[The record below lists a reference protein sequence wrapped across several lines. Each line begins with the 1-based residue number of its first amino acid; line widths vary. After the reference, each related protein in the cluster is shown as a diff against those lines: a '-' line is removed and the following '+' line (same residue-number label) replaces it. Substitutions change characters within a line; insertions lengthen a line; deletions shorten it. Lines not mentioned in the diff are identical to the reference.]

1 MAWDLLL
8 TGGLVFD
15 GHGTPPRREDVAI
28 AEGRVVARGIDLP
41 RDQADRTIDVTG
53 RWVMPGMLDIHTHVD
68 LEVEV
73 DPSLSEVTRHGTTT
87 TVMSNCSL
95 GLAFGAQLRNG
106 ENPIVDCF
114 ARVENIPKHVLQKVV
129 DKVDWHDQAGY
140 LDHLRSLPL
149 GANVVPLIPHSML
162 RAEVMGLQGS
172 VSRDP
177 SPDELRRMEA
187 LVDEGM
193 RLGFAGFSTDA
204 LPFHYL
210 ANHPNRR
217 KKIPTQWSTREEL
230 KRLLAVVRRYGR
242 VWQATPPK
250 DSPTDTL
257 RTMLFTS
264 GRLYGRRLKT
274 TAVAALDVHS
284 DRSLLPLARFMNWL
298 LNTDLVDGDFRL
310 QALQGP
316 FKVWADGPV
325 TPQFEEIEVL
335 RELNEPDLD
344 EVAVRR
350 AIIDDPHWQE
360 RFRTMWMAGKD
371 GKGLPGLRRRLR
383 LEDYTITRD
392 LDDMV
397 VDGTTPVA
405 AWDGRTFG
413 DIHRAAV
420 RHQRGDSTARDD
432 QERAAL
438 DRMPPLRDE
447 ADFVIHLFRE
457 YDLDLR
463 WWMVAA
469 NRDERKM
476 RRALFDERMLPGF
489 NDSGAHLTN
498 MAFYDANLRGLK
510 YAAEEGDEVLA
521 RHVSRLT
528 KQPAEFFGLD
538 VGTLDPGRPAD
549 IAVIDPGTLLAW
561 DHEDTTVL
569 VHRDEYEHHQ
579 MVNRP
584 EGIVRLVVVG
594 GTVMW
599 EDGAPTPDVGKTAAG
614 RVLTAANGQ
623 PTS

>member
-15 GHGTPPRREDVAI
+15 GHGTPARREDIAI
-28 AEGRVVARGIDLP
+28 ADGRVAARGIDLP
-41 RDQADRTIDVTG
+41 RDNADRTIDVSG

-114 ARVENIPKHVLQKVV
+114 ARVENIPKSVLQKVV

-149 GANVVPLIPHSML
+149 GANVVPMIPHSML
-162 RAEVMGLQGS
+162 RCEVMGLQGS

-177 SPDELRRMEA
+177 STTELSRMEE

-193 RLGFAGFSTDA
+193 RLGYAGFSTDA

-217 KKIPTQWSTREEL
+217 KKIPTQWSTRSEL
-230 KRLLAVVRRYGR
+230 KRLLGVVRRYDR

-250 DSPTDTL
+250 DSPADTL

-264 GRLYGRRLKT
+264 GRLYGKRLKT

-316 FKVWADGPV
+316 FKVWGDGPV

-360 RFRTMWMAGKD
+360 RFRTMWMHGKD
-371 GKGLPGLRRRLR
+371 GKGLAGLRRRLR

-392 LDDMV
+392 LDDMI

-405 AWDGRTFG
+405 AWDGRSFG

-420 RHQRGDSTARDD
+420 RHQRREPTARDD
-432 QERAAL
+432 EERAAF

-469 NRDERKM
+469 NRDDRNM
-476 RRALFDERMLPGF
+476 RRALFDDHMLPGF

-510 YAAEEGDEVLA
+510 YAAQEGPATLS

-549 IAVIDPGTLLAW
+549 IAVVDPDVLMAW

-569 VHRDEYEHHQ
+569 VHRDAYEHHQ

-584 EGIVRLVVVG
+584 DGVVTLVVVG

-599 EDGAPTPDVGKTAAG
+599 EDGSPTADVGKTAAG
-614 RVLTAANGQ
+614 RVLTADGPPA
-623 PTS
+623 P